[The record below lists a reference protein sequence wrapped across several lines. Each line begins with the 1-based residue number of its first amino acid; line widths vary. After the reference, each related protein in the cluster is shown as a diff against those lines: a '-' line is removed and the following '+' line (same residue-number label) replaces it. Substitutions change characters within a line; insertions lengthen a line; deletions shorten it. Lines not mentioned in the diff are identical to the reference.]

1 MINCTQIF
9 VFIADLEGE
18 GYDGAQSQ
26 RDWLG
31 FEALNTLPKRVLE
44 G

>member
-9 VFIADLEGE
+9 VFIADFEGE
-18 GYDGAQSQ
+18 GYGGAQSQ
-26 RDWLG
+26 FWLG
-31 FEALNTLPKRVLE
+31 FEAPNILRKRVLE